1 MNRKIQEL
9 NALIPASNTF
19 SPTHSSVPPDNNQA
33 SGDAT
38 IATTTAAAAT
48 ATQET
53 PTKSVVLDRAIH
65 YLHHLV
71 STYEQYQKERNEL
84 RQGLQLWLDG
94 GNVVGGGGDGGED
107 IGDHR
112 SS

>member
-19 SPTHSSVPPDNNQA
+19 SPIHSNAPPDNNQEA
-33 SGDAT
+33 GGAT
-38 IATTTAAAAT
+38 LTTTATTTTTTT

-84 RQGLQLWLDG
+84 RRGLQLWLDD
-94 GNVVGGGGDGGED
+94 GNVVGGGED